1 MSEDGEYLLQ
11 AIRDFTLNEYGDGDD
26 YIPDPY
32 DIGLLY
38 STIDDDQLF
47 DSSNDPNLEWEL
59 QISIDAVHSYVLY
72 YIGDMRN
79 PFYVDT
85 FANRR
90 ELAEYIRYMDFND
103 FYSNAIRC
111 FRADPTRY
119 IRLHTRED
127 GTWI

>member
-1 MSEDGEYLLQ
+1 MSADCESLLQ
-11 AIRDFTLNEYGDGDD
+11 AIRDFTLNEYVYVGD

-32 DIGLLY
+32 DIGILY
-38 STIDDDQLF
+38 STIDDDQLC
-47 DSSNDPNLEWEL
+47 DSSNYPGYEWEL

-85 FANRR
+85 FANQR
-90 ELAEYIRYMDFND
+90 ELAKYIRYMDFNA

-127 GTWI
+127 